1 MKVGWSE
8 YHRVDRLRPV
18 TEAERWSVSVNVIDR
33 DMVH

>member
-8 YHRVDRLRPV
+8 YQSEPTQPCH
-18 TEAERWSVSVNVIDR
+18 TGAERWSVSVNVIDR